1 MTGREKWGAMGW
13 PVWPDV
19 AAAMN
24 VDMVDVK
31 QHRHPHYL
39 VGNGWHFACA
49 GVLKV
54 AVLAGVAML
63 PLVMAPG
70 MFTEVIDDVLY
81 MLVRVPRDGR
91 CLAYV
96 LLLGRTFTAEQQ
108 TAWKAQ
114 ARNESG
120 VPACLTRYEWEREQA
135 FALADELDLLSVGSK
150 HTELV
155 KAAAVCFRKGL
166 CPEHHHVLPVMEV
179 LDVRLDVR
187 YGNGIVEVRVN
198 SSTHACVY
206 MYIYIYI
213 YARVY
218 TSISLKGR
226 QQHMRHLIRQ
236 RPAAVVVA
244 IAERTS
250 I

>member
-1 MTGREKWGAMGW
+1 MI
-13 PVWPDV
+13 
-19 AAAMN
+19 
-24 VDMVDVK
+24 
-31 QHRHPHYL
+31 
-39 VGNGWHFACA
+39 
-49 GVLKV
+49 
-54 AVLAGVAML
+54 

-70 MFTEVIDDVLY
+70 MFTEVFDDVLY

-155 KAAAVCFRKGL
+155 KAVIEIFVAVQSRCRPYLLEVSGAS
-166 CPEHHHVLPVMEV
+166 MEEA
-179 LDVRLDVR
+179 RA
-187 YGNGIVEVRVN
+187 EVIDCCWKN
-198 SSTHACVY
+198 F
-206 MYIYIYI
+206 
-213 YARVY
+213 ARTGV
-218 TSISLKGR
+218 IF
-226 QQHMRHLIRQ
+226 HMQ
-236 RPAAVVVA
+236 PAN
-244 IAERTS
+244 ICGGSKPCWR
-250 I
+250 